1 MRVLQSLA
9 LVASFARLLVNGQDA
24 CKPQDRTFSTEQ
36 TPAGKYQPSS
46 VFMNPTSGLMSSKF
60 YVSIVNLTPHRIK
73 LENTHS
79 YQMDTF
85 DFGDIP
91 QGRGRQNTVK
101 YRNRIA
107 TQDDAGEAYYR
118 IDGTDRKFAL
128 RLKGTGPAV
137 DQRSV
142 TVDLSEMNLGQRVYK
157 FPGGESS
164 VSLVITG
171 SAKYGFY
178 ASIRHDRGG
187 WMRWIYNTIKDRPIR
202 HLFLPGTHDS
212 GMSKITNKITS
223 IGNSFNTQ
231 NQGINI
237 YDQLRAGSRWFDLR
251 IGSVHDNDNANRILG
266 FHTLHVNDET
276 ASLSIGNSGES
287 LDEVV
292 SEINLFTRE
301 NPGEVVFFSLRYLI
315 GRYEFPDRGPIYW
328 NTQLWND
335 FLSKLRG
342 VNNRCPDLDTS
353 VPFQNQPASYFMDR
367 NDGKGCVIFLLNGQ
381 NLRGVP
387 KESVGD
393 GLYAQNRI
401 GLKDHWSNMQSTD
414 SMAPDQ
420 VNNFKNLKRGGNGD
434 FNQFHIAQWLVSP
447 DALASTTYGLQAFA
461 LQQANPTL
469 YWAGVSGMSPE
480 SWPNVMM
487 VDYVG
492 VQQKDQTGWNTL
504 SAEMYWLGVGMNLY
518 VISENCDVNKWK
530 SPLIK
535 ARELELAGGE
545 EWNGIIYANGTVLD
559 HPSPELHPGH
569 SSVLRNGTIFANG
582 SVLETTILNPWI

>member
-1 MRVLQSLA
+1 MRVFQSLA
-9 LVASFARLLVNGQDA
+9 LVASFASLLVNAQDA
-24 CKPQDRTFSTEQ
+24 CKAQDRTFSTEQ

-46 VFMNPTSGLMSSKF
+46 IFMNPTSGLTSSKF
-60 YVSIVNLTPHRIK
+60 YISVVNLTPHRIK

-91 QGRGRQNTVK
+91 QGRSRQNTVK

-118 IDGTDRKFAL
+118 IDGTDKKFAL
-128 RLKGTGPAV
+128 RLQGTGPTV

-142 TVDLSEMNLGQRVYK
+142 TLDLSGMNLGQRVYK

-187 WMRWIYNTIKDRPIR
+187 WMRWIYNTIRDRPIR

-251 IGSVHDNDNANRILG
+251 IGSVHDNNNAGRNLG

-276 ASLSIGNSGES
+276 ADLCIGNSGES
-287 LDEVV
+287 LDEVI

-301 NPGEVVFFSLRYLI
+301 NPGEVMFFSLRYLI

-335 FLSKLRG
+335 FLSKIRG

-381 NLRGVP
+381 NLRDVP
-387 KESVGD
+387 KEAVGD
-393 GLYAQNRI
+393 GLYALNRI
-401 GLKDHWSNMQSTD
+401 GLKDHWSNMQNVD
-414 SMAPDQ
+414 AMAPNQID
-420 VNNFKNLKRGGNGD
+420 NFKNLKRGGNGD

-447 DALASTTYGLQAFA
+447 DAIASTTYGLQAFA
-461 LQQANPTL
+461 IQQANPAL

-480 SWPNVMM
+480 PWPNVMM
-487 VDYVG
+487 VDYIG
-492 VQQKDQTGWNTL
+492 VQQKDQTGWHTL
-504 SAEMYWLGVGMNLY
+504 SAEMYWLGIGMNLY

-535 ARELELAGGE
+535 ARELELAGGK
-545 EWNGIIYANGTVLD
+545 EWNGIIFANGTVVD
-559 HPSPELHPGH
+559 QPSPELHPGH
-569 SSVLRNGTIFANG
+569 TSILRNGTIFANG
-582 SVLETTILNPWI
+582 TMLETTIPNPWI